1 MLKLRPIAALVAT
14 ANVAMSV
21 LVVVP
26 LPPGKAPVFQ
36 LLVVYHALLVVPVHV
51 AFAAFKTS
59 NLPEKMK
66 RKARSRIALD
76 VPPKRVKG

>member
-1 MLKLRPIAALVAT
+1 
-14 ANVAMSV
+14 MSV

-26 LPPGKAPVFQ
+26 LPPGKADVFQ
-36 LLVVYHALLVVPVHV
+36 LVVVSHVLLVAPVHV

-66 RKARSRIALD
+66 NNARIRIELA
-76 VPPKRVKG
+76 VPLNRVKG

>member
-1 MLKLRPIAALVAT
+1 VLKLIPIPALVAT
-14 ANVAMSV
+14 ANVTMSV

-36 LLVVYHALLVVPVHV
+36 LVVVSHALLVVPVHV
-51 AFAAFKTS
+51 ASAAFKTS

-66 RKARSRIALD
+66 SKARSRIELD

>member
-14 ANVAMSV
+14 AKVAMSV

-26 LPPGKAPVFQ
+26 LPPGTADVFQ
-36 LLVVYHALLVVPVHV
+36 LVVVSHVLLVVPVHV
-51 AFAAFKTS
+51 ASAAFKTS

-66 RKARSRIALD
+66 SRARSRIALA